1 MSHTK
6 PQSPL
11 LRAAREIRAAGG
23 LFLRDVSQGVLLF
36 SHNTLALVGLA
47 VLAVAFIF
55 GSQSDLRVQVESAA
69 LGWLHARHEARAAA
83 DGDVLSITAEPDAI
97 SRATVLSPQELSK
110 QQAAVALWLARRYQV
125 APEPVSRL
133 VKEAWA
139 LGPRAKLE
147 PELILAVMAIESRF
161 NPFAQSPVGAQG
173 LMQVMKRVHDDK
185 FEVFGGSMATFDP
198 VTNLR
203 VGVQVLRDCVNRA
216 GSIEEGLRHYVGA
229 ANSDDDSGYAARVL
243 AELELLRAVIQG
255 RAVSPNS
262 PNKPREPSPPAVVP
276 PGEVALLRTP

>member
-6 PQSPL
+6 HQTPL
-11 LRAAREIRAAGG
+11 LKTALELRAAGS
-23 LFLRDVSQGVLLF
+23 LFLRDVAQGVLLF

-47 VLAVAFIF
+47 VLAVAFVF
-55 GSQSDLRVQVESAA
+55 GSQADLRMRLESAA

-83 DGDVLSITAEPDAI
+83 EGDVLSVTAEPDAI

-133 VKEAWA
+133 VKEAWE
-139 LGPRAKLE
+139 LGPRAKLD
-147 PELILAVMAIESRF
+147 PALILAVMAIESRF
-161 NPFAQSPVGAQG
+161 NPFAQSSVGAQG

-185 FEVFGGSMATFDP
+185 FEVFGGSLATFDP

-203 VGVQVLRDCVNRA
+203 VGVQVLRDCIARA
-216 GSIEEGLRHYVGA
+216 GSVEDGLRYYVGA
-229 ANSDDDSGYAARVL
+229 ANADEDSGYAARVL
-243 AELELLRAVIQG
+243 AELELLRGVIQG

-262 PNKPREPSPPAVVP
+262 PNKPREPSPPAAVP
-276 PGEVALLRTP
+276 PGEVALNSR